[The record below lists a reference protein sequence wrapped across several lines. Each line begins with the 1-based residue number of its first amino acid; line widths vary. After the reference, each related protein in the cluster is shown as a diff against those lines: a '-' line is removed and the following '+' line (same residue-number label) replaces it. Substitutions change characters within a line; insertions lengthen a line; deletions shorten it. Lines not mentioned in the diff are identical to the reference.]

1 MFSWIKKNKPEE
13 PEIAEGKR
21 KKKAAAVSA
30 APPVPEKVVF
40 RFRYCIYII
49 AAMLT
54 VLAIYSH
61 DARDFAIIAGGRE
74 GAVSNWVG
82 DIGAWISTTLFYLFG
97 VAVYPIVLL
106 MLLCAIRP
114 FIRVAISR
122 KGYVLAVTLVVL
134 GIAVIFAYSPERFA
148 PYTDTLGIG
157 RKEMPSHVLSGG
169 VVGQWI
175 AAPERSGASGVV
187 RKWIGNAG
195 TLVSA
200 SVFVLSGT
208 FFIWLADWHP
218 IARRIWVNVTD
229 NAVRKREE
237 EETEPAPKKVKPVAP
252 PTPEPL
258 APEPLVMEF
267 APTPVVVQPP
277 PEPLEPVP
285 VEVLPV
291 VPPQPVILPQSGPAK
306 VFTPKP
312 DPIPEGAPTPVTPP
326 APPPPSPMP
335 VPEPPPEPVA
345 PAPIPAPALPP
356 RPPMPVPTPT
366 VGAPPE
372 VDYRLQRREIEGA
385 KHNNIIPEMESGNK
399 IAEEYVVPPISML
412 SPGKNVGGETEET
425 INHITGLLQETL
437 NSFNVDG
444 QVVGAI
450 SGPRVTRYEI
460 TLAPGVKVEKVSS
473 IQNNIKMQLAAQSLR
488 ILAPIPGKNA
498 VGVEVPN
505 RQPESVFMRSLLE
518 SADWKASKAEIPVV
532 LGKDV
537 GGKTMI
543 LDLAR
548 APHLLIAGA
557 TGSGK
562 SVCMNTLIMSLLM
575 RFSPDDLRLI
585 MVDPKVVEM
594 EMYQTLPHLITPVV
608 NDPQKVPIALRWG
621 VNEMEKRYRILAKA
635 RTKNLAGFN
644 SRPKSDTVVK
654 DDEGKPIPDK
664 LPILVI
670 IVDELAD
677 VMMTDA
683 KADVETSIAR
693 IAQKGRAAG
702 IHIVIATQ
710 RPSIQVITGIIKANL
725 PTRIAFK
732 VTSGIDSRV
741 ILDKVGA
748 EELLGRGDMLFVPPG
763 ASSIER
769 IQGAM
774 VDDPDIEKIVEFVSA
789 QAPQRFDSTVLKEEA
804 EGGDDDDGG
813 NFDDDDGEASIHDF
827 DHISPMV
834 QKYMQPDDDDL
845 MRKSLEIV
853 LMERKASTS
862 YLQRRLKIGYNRAAE
877 IIDKMEER
885 GLVSPPVAGGS
896 KRDILVFDDIVN
908 E

>member
-1 MFSWIKKNKPEE
+1 MFSWLKKNKTDPPEVE
-13 PEIAEGKR
+13 TGKGR
-21 KKKAAAVSA
+21 KKKTAETIPA
-30 APPVPEKVVF
+30 APQKPEKVVF
-40 RFRYCIYII
+40 RFRYLLYII
-49 AAMLT
+49 AALLI
-54 VLAIYSH
+54 VLAILSH
-61 DARDFAIIAGGRE
+61 DAGDFAIIAGGRV
-74 GAVSNWVG
+74 GIVRNSVG
-82 DIGAWISTTLFYLFG
+82 DIGARISTTLFYLFG
-97 VAVYPIVLL
+97 IAVYPIAALL
-106 MLLCAIRP
+106 LVCAIRP
-114 FIRVAISR
+114 YIRIAVAR
-122 KGYVLAVTLVVL
+122 KGYVLALLVIVL
-134 GIAVIFAYSPERFA
+134 GTTVIFAYSPERFA
-148 PYTDTLGIG
+148 SLTDERGIG
-157 RKEMPSHVLSGG
+157 RTEMASHCLSGG
-169 VVGQWI
+169 ALGQWI
-175 AAPERSGASGVV
+175 AAPERSGTPGVV
-187 RKWIGNAG
+187 RKLIGGTG
-195 TLVSA
+195 TLVVA
-200 SVFVLSGT
+200 AVFVIGGGVFLY
-208 FFIWLADWHP
+208 LADWHP
-218 IARRIWVNVTD
+218 VLRFIWRRAADSAARQNER
-229 NAVRKREE
+229 RMMEE
-237 EETEPAPKKVKPVAP
+237 AKDAP
-252 PTPEPL
+252 PPPPSKPDKKSVQAPLPVEEP
-258 APEPLVMEF
+258 PEF
-267 APTPVVVQPP
+267 APTAVAAAPSPSQP
-277 PEPLEPVP
+277 
-285 VEVLPV
+285 
-291 VPPQPVILPQSGPAK
+291 GPAQTQSLAPAPK
-306 VFTPKP
+306 VLIPTP
-312 DPIPEGAPTPVTPP
+312 DPIPEPIAEPASAPS
-326 APPPPSPMP
+326 ASRQ
-335 VPEPPPEPVA
+335 A
-345 PAPIPAPALPP
+345 
-356 RPPMPVPTPT
+356 
-366 VGAPPE
+366 VGLPPE
-372 VDYRLQRREIEGA
+372 VDPRLARRELEGG
-385 KHNNIIPEMESGNK
+385 KHHDILPEIASGTK
-399 IAEEYVVPPISML
+399 IAAEYVVPPISML
-412 SPGKNVGGETEET
+412 SPGKNIGGESEET
-425 INHITGLLQETL
+425 VAHISRLLQETL

-460 TLAPGVKVEKVSS
+460 TLAPGVQVEKVSR

-505 RQPESVFMRSLLE
+505 QQPEAVFMRSLLD
-518 SADWKASKAEIPVV
+518 STDWRNSKAEIPVV

-537 GGKTMI
+537 GGKTI
-543 LDLAR
+543 IFDLAR

-621 VNEMEKRYRILAKA
+621 VNEMERRYRILAKA
-635 RTKNLAGFN
+635 RTKNLTGFN
-644 SRPKSDTVVK
+644 SRPKSDVILT
-654 DDEGKPIPDK
+654 DDAGKPIPDK

-741 ILDKVGA
+741 IMDRIGA
-748 EELLGRGDMLFVPPG
+748 EELLGRGDMLFMPPG

-774 VDDPDIEKIVEFVSA
+774 VEDADIEKVVEFVSA
-789 QAPQRFDSTVLKEEA
+789 QAPQKFDNAVVEESP
-804 EGGDDDDGG
+804 EDGDDESFDGGGDD
-813 NFDDDDGEASIHDF
+813 EASIEEF
-827 DHISPMV
+827 AHISPLL
-834 QKYMQPDDDDL
+834 QKYLEPGDDDL
-845 MRKSLEIV
+845 IKKSLEIV

-877 IIDKMEER
+877 IIDKFEER
-885 GLVSPPVAGGS
+885 GIVSPPVAGGS
-896 KRDILVFDDIVN
+896 KRDILVFDDILN

>member
-1 MFSWIKKNKPEE
+1 MFSWLKKNKTEVPGEKD
-13 PEIAEGKR
+13 AGTR
-21 KKKAAAVSA
+21 KKKTVE
-30 APPVPEKVVF
+30 APQPPKTEKVVF
-40 RFRYCIYII
+40 RFRYLLYII
-49 AAMLT
+49 ATMLIL
-54 VLAIYSH
+54 LAILSH
-61 DARDFAIIAGGRE
+61 DAGDFAIIAGGRV
-74 GAVSNWVG
+74 GIVNNWVG
-82 DIGAWISTTLFYLFG
+82 DVGARISTTLFYLFG
-97 VAVYPIVLL
+97 IAVYPIAALL
-106 MLLCAIRP
+106 LVCAIRP
-114 FIRVAISR
+114 YIRIAVVR
-122 KGYVLAVTLVVL
+122 KGYILALLVIVL
-134 GIAVIFAYSPERFA
+134 GTTVIFAYSPERFA
-148 PYTDTLGIG
+148 PMTDARGIG
-157 RKEMPSHVLSGG
+157 RVDMPSHCLSGG
-169 VVGQWI
+169 ALGQWL
-175 AAPERSGASGVV
+175 AAPERSGTPGVV
-187 RKWIGNAG
+187 RKLIGGMG
-195 TLVSA
+195 TLVTA
-200 SVFVLSGT
+200 VVFVVGGGVFL
-208 FFIWLADWHP
+208 WLADWQPVARHIWRRLIVSAARQEQSGQGADGEP
-218 IARRIWVNVTD
+218 PPPPVKISKKQDPLPAEVIPEFAPTAIAPPP
-229 NAVRKREE
+229 
-237 EETEPAPKKVKPVAP
+237 PAPVPPPPSAP
-252 PTPEPL
+252 PTP
-258 APEPLVMEF
+258 A
-267 APTPVVVQPP
+267 PVVLQTAPAP
-277 PEPLEPVP
+277 R
-285 VEVLPV
+285 VLIP
-291 VPPQPVILPQSGPAK
+291 
-306 VFTPKP
+306 TP
-312 DPIPEGAPTPVTPP
+312 DPIPEPVI
-326 APPPPSPMP
+326 
-335 VPEPPPEPVA
+335 A
-345 PAPIPAPALPP
+345 PAPVERNI
-356 RPPMPVPTPT
+356 
-366 VGAPPE
+366 GAPPE
-372 VDYRLQRREIEGA
+372 VDPRLTRKELAEGKHHNILPEIA
-385 KHNNIIPEMESGNK
+385 SGSK
-399 IAEEYVVPPISML
+399 IVAEYVVPPVSML
-412 SPGKNVGGETEET
+412 NPGKNVGGETEET
-425 INHITGLLQETL
+425 ISHITHLLQETL

-460 TLAPGVKVEKVSS
+460 TLAPGVQVEKVSR

-505 RQPESVFMRSLLE
+505 QQPEAVFMRPLLD
-518 SADWKASKAEIPVV
+518 SPDWRNSKAEIPVV

-537 GGKTMI
+537 GGKTLI

-575 RFSPDDLRLI
+575 RFSPEDLRLI

-621 VNEMEKRYRILAKA
+621 VNEMERRYRILAKA
-635 RTKNLAGFN
+635 RTKNLSGFN
-644 SRPKSDTVVK
+644 SRPKSDVILT
-654 DDEGKPIPDK
+654 DEAGKPIPDK

-741 ILDKVGA
+741 ILDRIGA

-774 VDDPDIEKIVEFVSA
+774 VEDSDIEKIVEFVSA
-789 QAPQRFDSTVLKEEA
+789 QAPQRFDNTVIEDEMDSDEDGDFEE
-804 EGGDDDDGG
+804 GD
-813 NFDDDDGEASIHDF
+813 EASIEDF
-827 DHISPMV
+827 AHISPLM
-834 QKYMQPDDDDL
+834 QKYLEPGDDDL
-845 MRKSLEIV
+845 MKKSLEIV

-877 IIDKMEER
+877 LIDKLEER
-885 GLVSPPVAGGS
+885 GIVSPPVAGGS
-896 KRDILVFDDIVN
+896 KRDILVFDDILN

>member
-1 MFSWIKKNKPEE
+1 MFNWLRKNKPEE
-13 PEIAEGKR
+13 PEVIEGKK
-21 KKKAAAVSA
+21 KKKAVVAA
-30 APPVPEKVVF
+30 APVVPEKVVF
-40 RFRYCIYII
+40 RFRYCVYII
-49 AAMLT
+49 IALLT

-97 VAVYPIVLL
+97 IAVYPIVLL
-106 MLLCAIRP
+106 MLFCAIRP
-114 FIRVAISR
+114 FIRIAVSR
-122 KGYVLAVTLVVL
+122 KGYILAVSLVVL
-134 GIAVIFAYSPERFA
+134 GIAVIFAYSPERFS
-148 PYTDTLGIG
+148 PYTDALGIG
-157 RKEMPSHVLSGG
+157 RKEMPSYVLSGG

-175 AAPERSGASGVV
+175 AAPERSGTPGVV

-218 IARRIWVNVTD
+218 VMRKIWGKAMD
-229 NAVRKREE
+229 NAARKREE
-237 EETEPAPKKVKPVAP
+237 EGEVETIPKKSKTPVPLHSESAI
-252 PTPEPL
+252 PETQ
-258 APEPLVMEF
+258 VMEF
-267 APTPVVVQPP
+267 APTPIVIAPEPQPP
-277 PEPLEPVP
+277 APQVP
-285 VEVLPV
+285 SPSPV
-291 VPPQPVILPQSGPAK
+291 VLQSTPTK
-306 VFTPKP
+306 IFTPKP
-312 DPIPEGAPTPVTPP
+312 DPIPEVSSPPIVPPPIPEPIPETISP
-326 APPPPSPMP
+326 APVAAPASVPAPSP
-335 VPEPPPEPVA
+335 VKV
-345 PAPIPAPALPP
+345 
-356 RPPMPVPTPT
+356 

-372 VDYRLQRREIEGA
+372 VDYRLQRQEIEGA
-385 KHNNIIPEMESGNK
+385 KQHNIIPQMESGNK

-412 SPGKNVGGETEET
+412 SPGKDIGGETDET
-425 INHITGLLQETL
+425 ISHISELLQETL

-444 QVVGAI
+444 QVLGAV

-460 TLAPGVKVEKVSS
+460 TLAPGVKVEKVTS

-518 SADWKASKAEIPVV
+518 SADWKNSKAEIPVV

-537 GGKTMI
+537 GGKTII

-644 SRPKSDTVVK
+644 SRPKSETIVT

-741 ILDKVGA
+741 ILDKIGA

-789 QAPQRFDSTVLKEEA
+789 QAPQRFDNNVLKEES
-804 EGGDDDDGG
+804 EDDGG
-813 NFDDDDGEASIHDF
+813 NDGDDDEASIHDF
-827 DHISPMV
+827 DHISPIV
-834 QKYMQPDDDDL
+834 QKYLLPDDDDL

-896 KRDILVFDDIVN
+896 KRDILVFDDIIN